1 MKTIWQDLRYA
12 LRLHLNN
19 PKLAIVIIA
28 TLGLGIGCV
37 TAVFTVVNSV
47 VIRPLPYYEPSRLLR
62 IYESNPSQDVKY
74 FSVSPLN
81 WMDWRKQ
88 NHLFEDIAAFQ
99 RQQDFNLTSGNEP
112 QQISG
117 TRISGNLFSVLG
129 TTPLKGEAFSSEH
142 DKAGTEDVAIL
153 SYRLWNGNFGKDPQ
167 IIGKKIYLDQKPY
180 RIVAVMGQDFQLP
193 FNDGEVYL
201 PLSIDAKKFND
212 RSNHFLRVIGRSKP
226 DVTYDRAL
234 QEMKNIAAG
243 LEAQYRDSNKDWSV
257 TMQSLEYVVVPEP
270 FRKASW
276 IIFGASFLVLMI
288 SCLNVAN
295 LLTAKAIGRH
305 REISIRKAMGAT
317 TSRLFSQLL
326 TESCVIAAISGL
338 VGVLLAVWA
347 VELLHA
353 LKPENI
359 PRLNEIHLDP
369 IALIVAI
376 TVASLT
382 VVFFGT
388 YSLLQSLKQDLQEG
402 LKEGTLAA
410 TAGTSRKRV
419 KNILVVIEAAFSLVL
434 LICAALLLKSF
445 FRLQSV
451 DLGYNPNSVIALKVT
466 APDDKEPEL
475 QKLGDTHRLLLERV
489 RAIPGIKYAAIS
501 NLVPMTLGNSMTDF
515 STNGPPIP
523 SLGNVYSS
531 SFRIVSPDYFKTMN
545 IQLLRGQY
553 FSETHLGKSV
563 IIDEFLLNRYWKDRD
578 PIGQRIYI
586 AGFDGPFEIIGI
598 ARTVKTHAIDEEPW
612 PLFYVSSLEVRP
624 ESSIYIVAQTAGK
637 PAQYAE
643 TLRKNI
649 RAVDP
654 HLVVGKAS
662 PVNQIIS
669 DSLSQRRFNMVILA
683 LFAGVALILASV
695 GLYSVISYSVSQRSH
710 EIGIRMA
717 LGARQHDVVRMVVKE
732 GLLLAVIGVAIGI
745 FLSFASTRML
755 STLLYF
761 VSPTDLMIFQL
772 CSVFFLVLGFLSSYI
787 PARRAASVDP
797 IFALRHE

>member
-1 MKTIWQDLRYA
+1 MKTIWHDLRYA
-12 LRLHLNN
+12 FRLHVKNS
-19 PKLAIVIIA
+19 KLAIVIIA
-28 TLGLGIGCV
+28 TLALGIGSV
-37 TAVFTVVNSV
+37 VAVFTVLNSV
-47 VIRPLPYYEPSRLLR
+47 VIRPLPYYEPGRLIR
-62 IYESNPSQDVKY
+62 IYESNPSQDVLY

-81 WMDWRKQ
+81 WIDWRKQ
-88 NHLFEDIAAFQ
+88 NHSFEDLGAFA
-99 RQQDFNLTSGNEP
+99 RQQDFNLITANEP

-117 TRISGNLFSVLG
+117 TRISGNLLSVLG
-129 TTPLKGEAFSSEH
+129 AKPIKGDLFSSEH
-142 DKAGTEDVAIL
+142 DKEGTEDVAIL
-153 SYRLWNGNFGKDPQ
+153 SYRLWNANFGKDQQ
-167 IIGKKIYLDQKPY
+167 IIGKKIYLDQKAH
-180 RIVAVMGQDFQLP
+180 RIVGVMAQDFQLP

-212 RSNHFLRVIGRSKP
+212 RSNHFLRVIGRLRP
-226 DVTYDRAL
+226 GVTYDQAL
-234 QEMKNIAAG
+234 QDVKNVAAG

-257 TMQSLEYVVVPEP
+257 TMQDLEYVVVPEP

-276 IIFGASFLVLMI
+276 IIFGAAVLVLMI

-317 TSRLFSQLL
+317 TSRLFLQLL
-326 TESCVIAAISGL
+326 TESCVIAVIGGIAGI
-338 VGVLLAVWA
+338 LLAVWA

-353 LKPENI
+353 LKPVNI
-359 PRLNEIHLDP
+359 PRLTEIHIDP
-369 IALIVAI
+369 VGLFVAI
-376 TVASLT
+376 VVTSLT
-382 VVFFGT
+382 VVFFST
-388 YSLLQSLKQDLQEG
+388 YSLLQSMKQDLQEG

-410 TAGTSRKRV
+410 TTGISRKRV

-466 APDDKEPEL
+466 APVDGDAEL
-475 QKLGDTHRLLLERV
+475 QRLGDTHRLLLERV
-489 RAIPGIKYAAIS
+489 RAIPGIKFAAIS

-515 STNGPPIP
+515 STNGPPTP
-523 SLGNVYSS
+523 SLGNVYASS
-531 SFRIVSPDYFKTMN
+531 YRIVSPDYFKAMN

-553 FSETHLGKSV
+553 FSETNLGKTV
-563 IIDEFLLNRYWKDRD
+563 IIDEFLFNRYWKDRD
-578 PIGQRIYI
+578 PIGQKIYI
-586 AGFDGPFEIIGI
+586 AGFDGPFDIIGI
-598 ARTVKTHAIDEEPW
+598 ARSVKTHAIDEEPW
-612 PLFYVSSLEVRP
+612 PIFYLSNLEVRP
-624 ESSIYIVAQTAGK
+624 EPSIYMVAQTSGN
-637 PAQYAE
+637 PARYTE
-643 TLRKNI
+643 SLRKI
-649 RAVDP
+649 IHGIDP

-669 DSLSQRRFNMVILA
+669 DSLSQRRFNIVILA

-717 LGARQHDVVRMVVKE
+717 LGARQHDVVKMVVKE
-732 GLLLAVIGVAIGI
+732 GLLLAVIGIAIGI
-745 FLSFASTRML
+745 SLSFASTRML

-761 VSPTDLMIFQL
+761 VSPTDVMIFQL
-772 CSVFFLVLGFLSSYI
+772 CSVFFLALGFLSSYV

>member
-12 LRLHLNN
+12 LRLHLKN

-47 VIRPLPYYEPSRLLR
+47 VIRPLPYYDPDRLIRL
-62 IYESNPSQDVKY
+62 YESNPSQDILY

-88 NHLFEDIAAFQ
+88 NHSFEDLAAFQ
-99 RQQDFNLTSGNEP
+99 RPQDFNLTGSSEP

-117 TRISGNLFSVLG
+117 TRISGNLLSVLG
-129 TTPLKGEAFSSEH
+129 ATPIEGEMFPSEH

-153 SYRLWNGNFGKDPQ
+153 SYRLWNANFGRDPQ
-167 IIGKKIYLDQKPY
+167 IINKKIYLDQKPY
-180 RIVAVMGQDFQLP
+180 RIIGLMGQDFQLP
-193 FNDGEVYL
+193 FNDGEIYL

-212 RSNHFLRVIGRSKP
+212 RSNHFLRVIGRLKP
-226 DVTYDRAL
+226 GVTYDQAL
-234 QEMKNIAAG
+234 LEVKNIAAG

-257 TMQSLEYVVVPEP
+257 TMQNLGYVVVPEP
-270 FRKASW
+270 FQKASW

-326 TESCVIAAISGL
+326 TESCVIAVVSSV
-338 VGVLLAVWA
+338 VGILLAVWA

-353 LKPENI
+353 LKPVNI
-359 PRLNEIHLDP
+359 PRLSEIHIDP
-369 IALIVAI
+369 VALIVAVI
-376 TVASLT
+376 VASLT

-410 TAGTSRKRV
+410 TTGTSRRRV

-445 FRLQSV
+445 FRLQNV

-466 APDDKEPEL
+466 SPVDKESEL
-475 QKLGDTHRLLLERV
+475 QKLRNTHRLLLDHV
-489 RAIPGIKYAAIS
+489 REIPGIKYAAIS

-515 STNGPPIP
+515 STNGPPVP
-523 SLGNVYSS
+523 SVGNVYASS
-531 SFRIVSPDYFKTMN
+531 YRIVSPDYFKTMN
-545 IQLLRGQY
+545 IQLIRGQY

-563 IIDEFLLNRYWKDRD
+563 IVDEFLLNRYWKNRD
-578 PIGQRIYI
+578 PIGQKIYI

-598 ARTVKTHAIDEEPW
+598 ARSVKTHAIDEEPW
-612 PLFYVSSLEVRP
+612 PIFYLSSLEVRP
-624 ESSIYIVAQTAGK
+624 EPSVYLVAQTSGNPGK
-637 PAQYAE
+637 YAE
-643 TLRKNI
+643 TLRKSI

-662 PVNQIIS
+662 PVHQIIS
-669 DSLSQRRFNMVILA
+669 DSLSQRRFNIVILG
-683 LFAGVALILASV
+683 LFAGVALMLASV

-732 GLLLAVIGVAIGI
+732 GLLLAVVGITIGI

-755 STLLYF
+755 TTLLYF

-797 IFALRHE
+797 ILALRHE

>member
-12 LRLHLNN
+12 LRLHLKN
-19 PKLAIVIIA
+19 PKLTIVIIT
-28 TLGLGIGCV
+28 TLALGIGSV
-37 TAVFTVVNSV
+37 IAVFTVLNSV
-47 VIRPLPYYEPSRLLR
+47 VIRPLPYYEPGRLIR
-62 IYESNPSQDVKY
+62 IYESNPSQDILY

-81 WMDWRKQ
+81 WIDWQKQ
-88 NHLFEDIAAFQ
+88 NHSFEDLGAFA
-99 RQQDFNLTSGNEP
+99 RQQDFNLVTSNEP

-117 TRISGNLFSVLG
+117 TRISGNLLSVLG
-129 TTPLKGEAFSSEH
+129 AKPIMGDLFSSEH
-142 DKAGTEDVAIL
+142 DIGGTEDVAIL
-153 SYRLWNGNFGKDPQ
+153 SYRLWNANFGKDQQ
-167 IIGKKIYLDQKPY
+167 IIGKKIYLDQKAY
-180 RIVAVMGQDFQLP
+180 QIVGVMAQNFQLP

-212 RSNHFLRVIGRSKP
+212 RSNHFLRVVGRLKP
-226 DVTYDRAL
+226 GVTYDQAL
-234 QEMKNIAAG
+234 QDVKNIAAD
-243 LEAQYRDSNKDWSV
+243 LEAQYRDSNKNWSV
-257 TMQSLEYVVVPEP
+257 TMQNLEYVVVPEP

-276 IIFGASFLVLMI
+276 IIFGAAVLVLMI

-317 TSRLFSQLL
+317 TSRLFLQLL
-326 TESCVIAAISGL
+326 TESFVIAFISG
-338 VGVLLAVWA
+338 VMGILLAVWA
-347 VELLHA
+347 VELLHV
-353 LKPENI
+353 LKPVNI
-359 PRLNEIHLDP
+359 PRLNEIHIDP
-369 IALIVAI
+369 VALLIAIAA
-376 TVASLT
+376 ASLT
-382 VVFFGT
+382 VLFFGT
-388 YSLLQSLKQDLQEG
+388 YTLLQSLKQDLQEG

-410 TAGTSRKRV
+410 TTGTSRKSV
-419 KNILVVIEAAFSLVL
+419 KNVLVVIEAAFSLVL

-451 DLGYNPNSVIALKVT
+451 DLGYNPNAVIALKVT
-466 APDDKEPEL
+466 APVDKDSEF

-489 RAIPGIKYAAIS
+489 RAIPGIKFAAIS

-515 STNGPPIP
+515 STNGLPTPG
-523 SLGNVYSS
+523 LGNVYASS
-531 SFRIVSPDYFKTMN
+531 YRILSPDYFKAMN

-563 IIDEFLLNRYWKDRD
+563 IIDEFLFNRYWKDRD
-578 PIGQRIYI
+578 PIGQKISI

-598 ARTVKTHAIDEEPW
+598 ARNVKTHAIDEEPW
-612 PLFYVSSLEVRP
+612 PVFYLSSLEVRP
-624 ESSIYIVAQTAGK
+624 ESSIYMVAQTSGNPAKYAGS
-637 PAQYAE
+637 
-643 TLRKNI
+643 LRKI
-649 RAVDP
+649 IHAVDP
-654 HLVVGKAS
+654 HLVVGKAN

-683 LFAGVALILASV
+683 LFAGLAMILASV

-717 LGARQHDVVRMVVKE
+717 LGARQHDVVKMVVKE
-732 GLLLAVIGVAIGI
+732 GLLLAVIGIAIGI

-761 VSPTDLMIFQL
+761 VSPTDVMIFQL
-772 CSVFFLVLGFLSSYI
+772 CSVLFLALGFLSSYI